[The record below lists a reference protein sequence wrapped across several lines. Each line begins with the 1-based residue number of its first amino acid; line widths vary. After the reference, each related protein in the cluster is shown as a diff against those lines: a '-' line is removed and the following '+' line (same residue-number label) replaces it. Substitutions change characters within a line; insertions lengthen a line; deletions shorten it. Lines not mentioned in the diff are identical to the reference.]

1 MAWIPPKTN
10 WSVEDVPG
18 LGDFERIE
26 GNIAALESGEAM
38 PKGVLLRAVPSD
50 EVILEANTQRD
61 AHITEGTKL
70 VKEFV
75 LKYPGIYRFKC
86 EVRQSISPGEPTA
99 GSVTVSVSGGS
110 GGKIDIS
117 SFNWQPK
124 NLEII
129 TGLYGSVVRVSIRA
143 DNIYYVH
150 IRNARICGTLTMA
163 EPEYA
168 VLRD

>member
-1 MAWIPPKTN
+1 MAWVPPKTN

-18 LGDFERIE
+18 VGDFERIE
-26 GNIAALESGEAM
+26 GNIAALESGEVI
-38 PKGVLLRAVPSD
+38 PKGVLIRAVPSD

-61 AHITEGTKL
+61 VHVTEGTKL

-86 EVRQSISPGEPTA
+86 EVRQSIDLGDTA

-110 GGKIDIS
+110 GGRIDIS
-117 SFNWQPK
+117 SAYNWQPK

-129 TGLYGSVVRVSIRA
+129 TGLYGSVVRVSIRS
-143 DNIYYVH
+143 DYTPYVY
-150 IRNARICGTLTMA
+150 IRNVKICGTLTMA

-168 VLRD
+168 VLRN